1 MQSANDRK
9 GAAVKFPPPLIFLGF
24 ILVSAIIDYFY
35 PLSFDTAMPSK
46 MLGYGVIIVALLI
59 VFIASRSFKKVKTNI
74 EPWKPTSKIVSEGVF
89 AYSRNPIYLA
99 FALVP
104 IGLGIIL
111 GSVWI
116 LLSFI
121 PAVICTYFV
130 AIKKEEQYLEQKFG
144 SEYLDYKTKGR
155 RWL

>member
-35 PLSFDTAMPSK
+35 PLSFITAMPSK
-46 MLGYGVIIVALLI
+46 ILGYGVIIVALLI

-104 IGLGIIL
+104 IGHGIIL
-111 GSVWI
+111 GSVGI
-116 LLSFI
+116 LLSLI

-144 SEYLDYKTKGR
+144 SEYLDYKTKVR